1 MTPRDKQRIV
11 DLLRRLEAL
20 ESRRPTPEEASIL
33 AVAREA
39 IVDELSRLARGD
51 GLQVYRESGGERP
64 GMLGAV
70 VL

>member
-1 MTPRDKQRIV
+1 M
-11 DLLRRLEAL
+11 
-20 ESRRPTPEEASIL
+20 
-33 AVAREA
+33 AVARDA

-51 GLQVYRESGGERP
+51 GLQVYRERGGQHP

>member
-1 MTPRDKQRIV
+1 MNPRDKQRIIE
-11 DLLRRLEAL
+11 LLRRLEAI
-20 ESRRPTPEEASIL
+20 EARVPAPEEASI
-33 AVAREA
+33 VAIARNA

-51 GLQVYRESGGERP
+51 GLQVYREKGRL